1 MASEKAGRRDVLAAA
16 IAGIGTSLAAGS
28 AAAAPAATPPA
39 GGVDMEARVH
49 GFVPA
54 LEAVVARGM
63 KEFDVPGAAIGIVV
77 GDRLVYARGF
87 GARSLKSAAPVNS
100 GTVFQIGSTTKAFLA
115 ATLAMMVDRGRL
127 KWDDRVVDLDPEFA
141 LSDPWVTREFRVFDL
156 LAQRSGL
163 PPYAN
168 DGLGILGF
176 DQTALIRSLR
186 YVAPVSSFR
195 STFAYTNITHM
206 LAGRIVAKAAGAADW
221 TEVLQKELL
230 TPLGMTHSSVTAA
243 AIDAAPDHAMGH
255 LWAPSGST
263 EVAFTQLFPYD
274 WDGAGAINSTVED
287 MAHWL
292 RLQIADGTLGGR
304 RYVSPEGMAATRT
317 AKVAISPTQSYALG
331 WINRQSANGTVIWHN
346 GGTASFGAFVGFVP
360 EHKAGVVILTN
371 ATNFGM
377 PDALGAWVTDHM
389 LDNPELDYVGIVLKA
404 AKAKAE
410 ESSRMFTRPANPR
423 PAPPLAPLAGTFS
436 NPAIGRATVA
446 VDGERLVMTLAATG
460 ARLAVSPWDGSVFAA
475 RLIGE
480 GRFAV
485 ISTNLGPG
493 PNSFVQYQIGEDG
506 RLDRLKL
513 SMDDGQAYVF
523 TRES

>member
-1 MASEKAGRRDVLAAA
+1 MASERAGRRDVLAAA
-16 IAGIGTSLAAGS
+16 IAGIGTSLAAGA
-28 AAAAPAATPPA
+28 AAAAPAAGAPA
-39 GGVDMEARVH
+39 GEAGMEARVH
-49 GFVPA
+49 GFIPA
-54 LEAVVARGM
+54 LEAAVARGM
-63 KEFDVPGAAIGIVV
+63 KAFDVPGAAIGIVV

-87 GARSLKSAAPVNS
+87 GVRSRVTNAPVNS

-115 ATLAMMVDRGRL
+115 ATLAMMVDRKRL

-176 DQTALIRSLR
+176 DQAALIHSLR

-230 TPLGMTHSSVTAA
+230 TPLGMSHSSVTAA
-243 AIDAAPDHAMGH
+243 AIEAAPDHAQGF
-255 LWAPSGST
+255 LWAPSGSV
-263 EVAFTQLFPYD
+263 EVPFAQIFPYD
-274 WDGAGAINSTVED
+274 WDGAGAINSTIED

-292 RLQIADGTLGGR
+292 RLQIADGTLAGR

-317 AKVAISPTQSYALG
+317 PKVAISPTQSYALG

-346 GGTASFGAFVGFVP
+346 GGTASFGAYVGFVP
-360 EHKAGVVILTN
+360 EHKAGVVILSN
-371 ATNFGM
+371 ATNVGL
-377 PDALGAWVTDHM
+377 PDALGAWVTDRI
-389 LDNPELDYVGIVLKA
+389 LDNPEMDYIGILLKGA
-404 AKAKAE
+404 TAKAE
-410 ESSRMFTRPANPR
+410 ESSRMFARPASPR
-423 PAPPLAPLAGTFS
+423 PPPPLAPLAGSFA
-436 NPAIGRATVA
+436 NPAIGRATIA

-460 ARLAVSPWDGSVFAA
+460 ARFAVKPWDGSVFTA

-480 GRFAV
+480 GRFTA
-485 ISTNLGPG
+485 ISANLGPG
-493 PNSFVQYQIGEDG
+493 PGAFVQYQIGEDG

-513 SMDDGQAYVF
+513 SMDDGQAYMF